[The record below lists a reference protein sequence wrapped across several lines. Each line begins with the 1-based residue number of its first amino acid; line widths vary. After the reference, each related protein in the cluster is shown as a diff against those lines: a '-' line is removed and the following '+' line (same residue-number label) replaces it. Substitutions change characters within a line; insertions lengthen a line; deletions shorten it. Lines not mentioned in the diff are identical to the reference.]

1 LAFVIYE
8 TNHTEAWLLATEHS
22 KPTTPRRFRSFGFKP
37 PRRQAPVLVGSSKWR
52 VEAMNLKKGD
62 IVKWRSQT
70 SKSMSGNEIAKE
82 HRGTVIGKS
91 VEGLSDD
98 WLHILS
104 FSEGREVVHHI
115 SYLIKVEERGA

>member
-1 LAFVIYE
+1 
-8 TNHTEAWLLATEHS
+8 
-22 KPTTPRRFRSFGFKP
+22 
-37 PRRQAPVLVGSSKWR
+37 
-52 VEAMNLKKGD
+52 MNLKKGD

-70 SKSMSGNEIAKE
+70 SKSMSGNETAKE

-91 VEGLSDD
+91 MEGLSDD

-104 FSEGREVVHHI
+104 FSEGRKVVHHI